1 MKAMNGII
9 PFGCDPKLVYATWND
24 KFPAEKV
31 CFEDENWL
39 IHFDGIL
46 LNSSALKTTLDCAN
60 NQEILLQLYKA
71 HGAKLVFYAK
81 GLYTLVIWDKQARKV
96 LVTNDLLSKRSLYY
110 RIGSQALCYASS
122 YHDLLDVLS
131 GADHIPHVDVDAVRD
146 MVRQGFVGGSKT
158 YLEQVRYL
166 NAFESLLVDLQKGSA
181 QLVRHEMPAVEIP
194 GSEDAMIDKFQQLFS
209 NAVALQFGKNE
220 EYGYTQCA
228 TISGGMDSRSCLLTA
243 NKLGF
248 NNNIVCFTYAQ
259 SGSLDYSISTQ
270 IATDLGLDYVFYP
283 MDAAVFL
290 GRQQEAMSMNECMQS
305 GIGATGART
314 MASILDTSKFGLINI
329 GICGGE
335 LMGDLVR
342 RNRSGESKNKLLRI
356 AGRICNK
363 LKEGFGNPEFKAE
376 DYCFD
381 LAEYLC
387 HLRASQN
394 FPHMFIDKCECVS
407 PFMDEDV
414 VVYTLQLNPGLMYD
428 RRFYRKW
435 MCKYIPNSY
444 IVTSSCTTVD
454 APMAKQLLAKLKYR
468 VLTKR
473 NGISQWEMNPINR
486 WVETQPH
493 HADRFLREYED
504 GCNLL
509 SRSDGTDELLDVIQ
523 KGWWQSPWIK
533 RLYVL
538 TGLQALKDIDT
549 HFQNFS

>member
-9 PFGCDPKLVYATWND
+9 PYGCTPRPAYATWND

-31 CFEDENWL
+31 CYEDDNYL

-46 LNSSALKTTLDCAN
+46 LNSTQLKTELHCTD
-60 NQEILLQLYKA
+60 NQEILRKLYEV
-71 HGAKLVFYAK
+71 HGAELVFHAK
-81 GLYTLVIWDKQARKV
+81 GLYTLVLWDKPAQK
-96 LVTNDLLSKRSLYY
+96 LLITNDLLSRRSLYY
-110 RIGSQALCYASS
+110 HASDSAILYASG
-122 YHDLLDVLS
+122 YHDLLDLLS
-131 GADHIPHVDVDAVRD
+131 REGYAPEIDRDAIRD
-146 MVRQGFVGGSKT
+146 MAREGFVAGSRT
-158 YLEQVRYL
+158 YLKQVSYL
-166 NAFESLLVDLQKGSA
+166 NAFESLLVDLNGKTA
-181 QLVRHEMPAVEIP
+181 QLIHHQMPDVEIP
-194 GSEDAMIDKFQQLFS
+194 DTEDAMMDKFQALFS
-209 NAVALQFGKNE
+209 KAVALQFGKNA

-248 NNNIVCFTYAQ
+248 NKNIVCFTYAQ

-290 GRQQEAMSMNECMQS
+290 GRQQEAMAMNECMQS

-314 MASILDTSKFGLINI
+314 MANILNTSNFGLISI

-363 LKEGFGNPEFKAE
+363 LKEEYGNPVFQAE

-381 LAEYLC
+381 PSEYLC

-394 FPHMFIDKCECVS
+394 FPHMFLDKCECVS

-414 VVYTLQLNPGLMYD
+414 VMYVLQLNPGLMYD
-428 RRFYRKW
+428 RRLYRKW

-454 APMAKQLLAKLKYR
+454 APMVKQLLAKLKYR

-473 NGISQWEMNPINR
+473 NGISQWDMNPINR

-504 GCNLL
+504 GCRRISGHEEIL
-509 SRSDGTDELLDVIQ
+509 SIIQ
-523 KGWWQSPWIK
+523 SEWNNPWIK

-538 TGLQALKDIDT
+538 TALQALNDIDNR
-549 HFQNFS
+549 FRNFS

>member
-9 PFGCDPKLVYATWND
+9 PYAGEPKPVYATWND

-31 CFEDENWL
+31 CFENEQWL
-39 IHFDGIL
+39 VHFDGIL
-46 LNSSALKTTLDCAN
+46 LNSAQLKETLSCSSNLD
-60 NQEILLQLYKA
+60 ILLQLYQA
-71 HGAKLVFYAK
+71 HGAELVFHAK
-81 GLYTLVIWDKQARKV
+81 GLYTLVLWDKQARKL

-110 RIGSQALCYASS
+110 HMSGTALCYASG
-122 YHDLLDVLS
+122 YHDLLDILS
-131 GADHIPHVDVDAVRD
+131 REGLTPEVNITAVQDMLRD
-146 MVRQGFVGGSKT
+146 GFVTGSHT
-158 YLEQVRYL
+158 YLRNVAYL
-166 NAFESLLVDLQKGSA
+166 NAFESLLVDLKEGTA
-181 QLVRHEMPAVEIP
+181 ELIHHRMPDAEIP
-194 GSEDAMIDKFQQLFS
+194 DTEDAMMDKFQALFS
-209 NAVALQFGKNE
+209 KAVALQFGKNA

-248 NNNIVCFTYAQ
+248 NKDIVCFTYAQ

-290 GRQQEAMSMNECMQS
+290 DRQQEAMSMNECMQS

-314 MASILDTSKFGLINI
+314 MANLLNTSNFGLISI

-342 RNRSGESKNKLLRI
+342 RNRSGESKNKLIRI

-363 LKEGFGNPEFKAE
+363 LKEELGHPEFKAE

-381 LAEYLC
+381 LSEYLC

-394 FPHMFIDKCECVS
+394 FPHMFLDKCECVS

-414 VVYTLQLNPGLMYD
+414 VMYVLQLNPGLMYD
-428 RRFYRKW
+428 RRIYRKW
-435 MCKYIPNSY
+435 MCRYIPNSY

-454 APMAKQLLAKLKYR
+454 ASMPRQLLAKLKYR
-468 VLTKR
+468 VLRKR
-473 NGISQWEMNPINR
+473 GGISQWDMNPINR
-486 WVETQPH
+486 WLETQPH
-493 HADRFLREYED
+493 HAQQCLRAYED
-504 GCNLL
+504 GCDLL
-509 SRSDGTDELLDVIQ
+509 SRRDDTGELLGVIQ
-523 KGWWQSPWIK
+523 KGWQSPWIK

-538 TGLQALKDIDT
+538 TGLQALKDIDARF
-549 HFQNFS
+549 HNFS